1 MWVSSAG
8 AHQDGHRCR
17 GLRVCELAGRRPF
30 FLAQK
35 LLYTALYSAQCEISV
50 TRAPG
55 HSSLGM
61 SAPAELSQKNSF
73 ACFERGDSTP
83 QLEQAAAQRS
93 VCTATGHEAWQR
105 IAGGLGFVLQ
115 SQILRWFAVLDEFS
129 VTFAKSN

>member
-1 MWVSSAG
+1 MAIGAG
-8 AHQDGHRCR
+8 GCVFANSQADVLSCW
-17 GLRVCELAGRRPF
+17 RRNYYIQHCTRLNARF
-30 FLAQK
+30 
-35 LLYTALYSAQCEISV
+35 SV